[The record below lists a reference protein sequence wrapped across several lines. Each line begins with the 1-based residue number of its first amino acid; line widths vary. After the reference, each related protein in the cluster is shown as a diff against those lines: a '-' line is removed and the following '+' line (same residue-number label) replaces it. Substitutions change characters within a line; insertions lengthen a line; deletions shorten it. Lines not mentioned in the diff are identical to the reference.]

1 MTNAAI
7 EAATRLFAISSAE
20 SDGNTVDQGR
30 AKSLPR
36 EAFDLDD
43 ESELRE

>member
-1 MTNAAI
+1 VAAKGGDPGVF
-7 EAATRLFAISSAE
+7 TLNSAE
-20 SDGNTVDQGR
+20 SDENTVDQSR